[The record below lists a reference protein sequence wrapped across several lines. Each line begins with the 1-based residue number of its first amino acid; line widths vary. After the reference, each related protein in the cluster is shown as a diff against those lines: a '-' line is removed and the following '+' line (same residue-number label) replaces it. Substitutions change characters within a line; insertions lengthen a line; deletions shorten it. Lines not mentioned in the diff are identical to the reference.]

1 MAYPMSKHDIES
13 HAKNFR
19 HYVGFRA
26 GELATLTIIKVG
38 EAQELEQAAHQLGFI
53 PETSLPKPMASQF
66 HPGKRTFEKKRNV
79 VVLSTSNPVYAMS
92 IHLSIRLFAHVLR
105 QTLFS

>member
-1 MAYPMSKHDIES
+1 MIRDLYSGARVAYPMSKRDIES

-19 HYVGFRA
+19 HY
-26 GELATLTIIKVG
+26 VG